1 MEVAYEEELGPTIS
15 DDDLDTRKE
24 PKEAKFCGSKLD
36 ECKVGI
42 GLDGVSKW
50 DRWFVWRFI
59 CCRDASSVAGLCTVI
74 WGTV

>member
-1 MEVAYEEELGPTIS
+1 MEVAYEEEPRPTIS
-15 DDDLDTRKE
+15 DDDLDTRKG
-24 PKEAKFCGSKLD
+24 PKEANFCGSKLD

-42 GLDGVSKW
+42 GLDGVSKLN
-50 DRWFVWRFI
+50 RWFVWRFI